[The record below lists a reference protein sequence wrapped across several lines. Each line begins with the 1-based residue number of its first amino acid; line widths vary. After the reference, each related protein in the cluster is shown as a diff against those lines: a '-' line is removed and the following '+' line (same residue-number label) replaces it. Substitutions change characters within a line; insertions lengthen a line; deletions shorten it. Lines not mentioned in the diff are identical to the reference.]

1 MLKGRRVVLRPIEP
15 EHLAVYVRWFTDV
28 EVLEYLG
35 HFRPMN
41 QAQEQAWYE
50 RQNQDPDSINFA
62 VELDGRHIGGTGLH
76 LHDHKN
82 QSAEVGLFIGEKDL
96 WNQGLGQ
103 DILATIV
110 DYGFANLNLHRIY
123 LRVFAENARAI
134 HAYEKVGFVHEGR
147 FREAE
152 WRHGRWH
159 DTVFMSILS
168 QEWKAR
174 L

>member
-1 MLKGRRVVLRPIEP
+1 MLKGKRVVLRPIESQDLP
-15 EHLAVYVRWFTDV
+15 AYVHWMADTDM
-28 EVLEYLG
+28 LEYFG
-35 HFRPMN
+35 FYRPMN
-41 QAQEQAWYE
+41 LAQEQAWYD

-62 VELDGRHIGGTGLH
+62 VELDGRHIGGSGLH

-103 DILATIV
+103 DILRTNV

-123 LRVFAENARAI
+123 LRVFAENERGI
-134 HAYEKVGFVHEGR
+134 RAYEKVGFVHEGR

-159 DTVFMSILS
+159 DLLFMSILR
-168 QEWKAR
+168 QEWEAR
-174 L
+174 P